1 MGASLAD
8 IEVAKVADLG
18 NNDERVIVR
27 SHLGGI
33 LKPGHHVL
41 GYDLRTVNMAGFD
54 SSEIELR
61 DHPDV
66 ILVRKLFQKRKGRRQ
81 WELRRMDRTKEDGDE
96 AVNDEADME
105 AFMEDMERDPE
116 LRKGVNMYK
125 VDQPAQRK
133 AGAAASSAAAK
144 APNDED
150 DEDDEDEL
158 HPEVPLAELL
168 EGLTLGDENE
178 AAK

>member
-1 MGASLAD
+1 MG
-8 IEVAKVADLG
+8 ADLG
-18 NNDERVIVR
+18 NNDERIIVR

-81 WELRRMDRTKEDGDE
+81 WELRRMDRTKEDGGD
-96 AVNDEADME
+96 AVNDEDDME
-105 AFMEDMERDPE
+105 AFMQDMERDPE

-125 VDQPAQRK
+125 VDQPAK
-133 AGAAASSAAAK
+133 AAAAASSSAAK
-144 APNDED
+144 AANDED
-150 DEDDEDEL
+150 DEGDDEDDEL

-178 AAK
+178 TAK